1 LNYSPITMESAFLT
15 LDDRPIVHSNIQ
27 DEQQITIREEE
38 CIYPYIAMKFVF
50 LEKKYKFWKAKGFEI
65 CIRFRK
71 EKYCIFV
78 SVRECNCLVKKS
90 NKNDGIPRET

>member
-1 LNYSPITMESAFLT
+1 MESAFLT

-50 LEKKYKFWKAKGFEI
+50 LEKKYKF
-65 CIRFRK
+65 
-71 EKYCIFV
+71 
-78 SVRECNCLVKKS
+78 
-90 NKNDGIPRET
+90 